1 MFPEWITFS
10 AQNWIT
16 LTALQ
21 TPVSVNTLPRCTS
34 FPGLLSEVKDGTRS
48 PTGAGMGD
56 CGADYEKVALRSD
69 KKGRKACALV
79 LGIITLWWSLSLPW

>member
-21 TPVSVNTLPRCTS
+21 TPLSVNTLPRCPS

-48 PTGAGMGD
+48 PTGAWEIAKRIMRKPS
-56 CGADYEKVALRSD
+56 CARIKREEKY
-69 KKGRKACALV
+69 V
-79 LGIITLWWSLSLPW
+79 LWCWGSLPCVK